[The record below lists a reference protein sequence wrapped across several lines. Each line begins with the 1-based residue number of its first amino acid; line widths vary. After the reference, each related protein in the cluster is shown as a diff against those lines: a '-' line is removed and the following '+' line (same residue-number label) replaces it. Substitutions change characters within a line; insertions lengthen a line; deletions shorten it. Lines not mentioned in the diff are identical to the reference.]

1 MIDPVRHRQLE
12 ELDQVELCVKIL
24 NSSRNELYLNMRHLD
39 VSLSSLGFQAAWG
52 RRGAACDGF
61 LIYYGP
67 DFLIETYQK
76 SRTLVNRLYLHMLFH
91 CLFGHMD
98 GRGKRDKGLWDLA
111 CDIAM
116 ESVIDGLYQK
126 CVRIPPSMLR
136 RETYLRLKN
145 RGLSVFTAEGIYR
158 ELAAMG
164 LEEKQLA
171 RLSQEFKV
179 DDHDLWE
186 QEMPRSRMVRRQN
199 QWKENR
205 ERMQTAL
212 ETNGQKDP
220 GDGGQELLEQVQA
233 ENRERYDYRAFLRK
247 FSVLREEIQVDPDSF
262 DPIFYTLGLSM
273 YGNLPLV
280 EPLETKEVR
289 RIEEFAI
296 VLDTSMSCS
305 GRLIRRFL
313 EETCSVLSAS
323 ESYFRKVNIHIIQ
336 CDEKVRSDVTV
347 HNEEEFQAYMKNF
360 TISGFGGTDFRPA
373 FQYVEELRARGELR
387 QLRGLI
393 YFTDGR
399 GVYPVKKPPYDTV
412 FVFLEEN
419 FTDISVPGWAMKVIL
434 SAAELMGEPEIGFGP
449 GEASVGPGGDSAGP
463 GGGSAGPSGD
473 SAGSG
478 RDVTQHMEE
487 INGDWQEEIPRDGM
501 QW

>member
-1 MIDPVRHRQLE
+1 MIDPTRQRQLE
-12 ELDQVELCVKIL
+12 ELDQVELCVRIL
-24 NSSRNELYLNMRHLD
+24 NSSRNELYLNMRYLD
-39 VSLSSLGFQAAWG
+39 VALSSLGFQADWG
-52 RRGAACDGF
+52 RRGAACNGF

-67 DFLIETYQK
+67 DFLLEQYQK
-76 SRTLVNRLYLHMLFH
+76 GRVLVNRLYLHMLFH

-98 GRGKRDKGLWDLA
+98 GRGKREKRLWDLA

-145 RGLSVFTAEGIYR
+145 RRLSVFTAEGIYR
-158 ELAAMG
+158 ELVSME
-164 LEEKQLA
+164 LKEKQID
-171 RLSQEFKV
+171 RLIQEFRV

-186 QEMPRSRMVRRQN
+186 QEMPKSRMVRRQN

-205 ERMQTAL
+205 ERLQTAL
-212 ETNGQKDP
+212 ETDGQKDP
-220 GDGGQELLEQVQA
+220 GESDRDLLEQVQA

-247 FSVLREEIQVDPDSF
+247 FSVLREEMQTDPDSF

-273 YGNLPLV
+273 YGNLPLI

-305 GRLIRRFL
+305 GSLIRRFL

-336 CDEKVRSDVTV
+336 CDEKIRSDRAI

-373 FQYVEELRARGELR
+373 FQYVEELRARGEFSR
-387 QLRGLI
+387 LRGLI

-412 FVFLEEN
+412 FVFLEDN
-419 FTDISVPGWAMKVIL
+419 YTDISVPGWAMKVIL
-434 SAAELMGEPEIGFGP
+434 SAEDLMGEPHISYGP
-449 GEASVGPGGDSAGP
+449 GETSAGP
-463 GGGSAGPSGD
+463 ASGTELPSEPGAAHPD
-473 SAGSG
+473 GARQNG
-478 RDVTQHMEE
+478 RMEE
-487 INGDWQEEIPRDGM
+487 NPDADWSEEEIPRDGM